1 MPRQLNARLLHHK
14 MEKLREKGKDGEY
27 VSDGTVKRPQ
37 IRKTGGRHL
46 RSPSRD
52 EQGHRQ
58 A

>member
-1 MPRQLNARLLHHK
+1 

-27 VSDGTVKRPQ
+27 VSDGTVRGLKYEKQGDGIYAR
-37 IRKTGGRHL
+37 L
-46 RSPSRD
+46 LD